1 MKKIISLLC
10 VACLAFAVA
19 CSDDKEVDQAF
30 DSVLTPDFTFDDSE
44 EIIAGVDAVQFIDNS
59 KAEGTEISG
68 YFWHFGFAGLGNW
81 SEEAAPAPVM
91 YKDAG
96 EYTVTL
102 TVYGADGN
110 SRSTKRTIVVKAA
123 NLAPSASFSYTPE
136 TVVVDTEVTFTDTS
150 VDSDGEIVAR
160 RWTLPDNTTSTDA
173 SVKYTFTKGGTFSVT
188 LRVTDDR
195 GASSEVSKKIFVAGD
210 EGIGSGS
217 EDDPWQIATADRW
230 NEIAQSINGTQPGD
244 YKAGDYYL
252 VTNDVDFSG
261 KNFIAWD
268 SFSGQ
273 LTGNGNSLKGIT
285 ATHTVAEADINEE
298 AAIFGVIRINSG
310 TVKDL
315 KIEATLTSNGNRIGG
330 MTGRNDG
337 TLDGVY
343 FVKGS
348 LTGVKRV
355 GGIAGENNSVIVNC
369 AALGGNISSS
379 GENAGGITGGNTN
392 AKAFVINCYSWM
404 ESIVSSGNN
413 IGGIIGYGGSDSF
426 AINCYTTTATVVSG
440 GTYGGAVGYV
450 KKSNLQNIYGNSA
463 VGAAV
468 GGEKNTGSNVPSVWP
483 TQTSRALT
491 SGEMMS
497 GSVSV
502 PSNNTEYGSFVE
514 ALNAGVD
521 IFNSATFSQKPEGV
535 VLRRWKSSGTY
546 PVLADLHFT
555 HVYETALKG
564 DLSGLFFIH
573 LKIES
578 NEQAYFRFSIHY
590 RSVLPVQ
597 LCG

>member
-150 VDSDGEIVAR
+150 FDSDGEIVAR

-546 PVLADLHFT
+546 PVLAD
-555 HVYETALKG
+555 
-564 DLSGLFFIH
+564 
-573 LKIES
+573 
-578 NEQAYFRFSIHY
+578 
-590 RSVLPVQ
+590 
-597 LCG
+597 

>member
-81 SEEAAPAPVM
+81 SEDAVPNPVM

-195 GASSEVSKKIFVAGD
+195 GASSEVSKTVYVAGG
-210 EGIGSGS
+210 ESSGSGTA
-217 EDDPWQIATADRW
+217 DDPWVIATADRW
-230 NEIAQSINGTQPGD
+230 NEIAASINGTQPGD
-244 YKAGDYYL
+244 YKVGDYYL

-285 ATHTVAEADINEE
+285 ATRTVAEADIDAD

-330 MTGRNDG
+330 MTGRNNG

-343 FVKGS
+343 FVKGT

-369 AALGGNISSS
+369 AVLGGNISSS

-404 ESIVSSGNN
+404 ESLVSSGPNT
-413 IGGIIGYGGSDSF
+413 GGIIGYGGSDSF
-426 AINCYTTTATVVSG
+426 AVNCYTTTATVVSG
-440 GTYGGAVGYV
+440 GMYGGAVGYV

-463 VGAAV
+463 VGVAV
-468 GGEKNTGSNVPSVWP
+468 GRAKNTGSNVPSVWP
-483 TQTSRALT
+483 TQTSRAL
-491 SGEMMS
+491 SLGEMMS

-546 PVLADLHFT
+546 PVLAD
-555 HVYETALKG
+555 
-564 DLSGLFFIH
+564 
-573 LKIES
+573 
-578 NEQAYFRFSIHY
+578 
-590 RSVLPVQ
+590 
-597 LCG
+597 

>member
-483 TQTSRALT
+483 TQTSRAL
-491 SGEMMS
+491 SLGEMMS

-546 PVLADLHFT
+546 PVLAD
-555 HVYETALKG
+555 
-564 DLSGLFFIH
+564 
-573 LKIES
+573 
-578 NEQAYFRFSIHY
+578 
-590 RSVLPVQ
+590 
-597 LCG
+597 

>member
-252 VTNDVDFSG
+252 VTNDIDFSG

-546 PVLADLHFT
+546 PVLAD
-555 HVYETALKG
+555 
-564 DLSGLFFIH
+564 
-573 LKIES
+573 
-578 NEQAYFRFSIHY
+578 
-590 RSVLPVQ
+590 
-597 LCG
+597 

>member
-195 GASSEVSKKIFVAGD
+195 GASSEVSKAVYVAGG
-210 EGIGSGS
+210 ESSGSGTA
-217 EDDPWQIATADRW
+217 DDPWVIATADRW
-230 NEIAQSINGTQPGD
+230 NEIAASINGTQPGD
-244 YKAGDYYL
+244 YKVGDYYL

-285 ATHTVAEADINEE
+285 ATRTVAEADIDAD

-330 MTGRNDG
+330 MTGRNNG

-343 FVKGS
+343 FVKGT

-369 AALGGNISSS
+369 AVLGGNISSS

-404 ESIVSSGNN
+404 DSIVSSGPNT
-413 IGGIIGYGGSDSF
+413 GGIIGYGGSDSF
-426 AINCYTTTATVVSG
+426 AVNCYTTTATVVSG

-468 GGEKNTGSNVPSVWP
+468 GSAKNTGSNVPSVWP
-483 TQTSRALT
+483 TQTSRAL
-491 SGEMMS
+491 SLGEMMS

-521 IFNSATFSQKPEGV
+521 IFNSATFDQKPEGV
-535 VLRRWKSSGTY
+535 ILRRWKSSGTY
-546 PVLADLHFT
+546 PVLAD
-555 HVYETALKG
+555 
-564 DLSGLFFIH
+564 
-573 LKIES
+573 
-578 NEQAYFRFSIHY
+578 
-590 RSVLPVQ
+590 
-597 LCG
+597 

>member
-379 GENAGGITGGNTN
+379 GENAGGITGGNTT

-483 TQTSRALT
+483 TQTSRAL
-491 SGEMMS
+491 SLGEMMS

-546 PVLADLHFT
+546 PVLAD
-555 HVYETALKG
+555 
-564 DLSGLFFIH
+564 
-573 LKIES
+573 
-578 NEQAYFRFSIHY
+578 
-590 RSVLPVQ
+590 
-597 LCG
+597 

>member
-81 SEEAAPAPVM
+81 SEDAVPNPVM

-195 GASSEVSKKIFVAGD
+195 GASSEVSKTVYVAGG
-210 EGIGSGS
+210 ESSGSGTA
-217 EDDPWQIATADRW
+217 DDPWVIATADRW
-230 NEIAQSINGTQPGD
+230 NEIAASINGTQPGD
-244 YKAGDYYL
+244 YKVGDYYL

-285 ATHTVAEADINEE
+285 ATYTVAEADINAD

-330 MTGRNDG
+330 MTGRNNG

-343 FVKGS
+343 FVKGT

-369 AALGGNISSS
+369 AVLGGNISSS

-404 ESIVSSGNN
+404 DSIVSSGPNT
-413 IGGIIGYGGSDSF
+413 GGIIGYGGSDSF
-426 AINCYTTTATVVSG
+426 AVNCYTTTATVVSG

-468 GGEKNTGSNVPSVWP
+468 GSAKNTGSNVPSVWP

-521 IFNSATFSQKPEGV
+521 IFNSATFDQKPEGV
-535 VLRRWKSSGTY
+535 ILRRWKSSGTY
-546 PVLADLHFT
+546 PVLAD
-555 HVYETALKG
+555 
-564 DLSGLFFIH
+564 
-573 LKIES
+573 
-578 NEQAYFRFSIHY
+578 
-590 RSVLPVQ
+590 
-597 LCG
+597 

>member
-81 SEEAAPAPVM
+81 SEDAVPNPVM

-188 LRVTDDR
+188 LRVIDDR
-195 GASSEVSKKIFVAGD
+195 GASSEVSKTVYVAGG
-210 EGIGSGS
+210 ESSGSGTA
-217 EDDPWQIATADRW
+217 DDPWVIATADRW
-230 NEIAQSINGTQPGD
+230 NEIAASINGTQPGD
-244 YKAGDYYL
+244 YKVGDYYL

-285 ATHTVAEADINEE
+285 ATYTVAEADINAD

-330 MTGRNDG
+330 MTGRNNG

-343 FVKGS
+343 FVKGT

-369 AALGGNISSS
+369 AVLGGNISSS

-404 ESIVSSGNN
+404 DSIVSSGPNT
-413 IGGIIGYGGSDSF
+413 GGIIGYGGSDSF
-426 AINCYTTTATVVSG
+426 AVNCYTTTATVVSG

-468 GGEKNTGSNVPSVWP
+468 GSAKNTGSNVPSVWP

-521 IFNSATFSQKPEGV
+521 IFNSATFDQKPEGV
-535 VLRRWKSSGTY
+535 ILRRWKSSGTY
-546 PVLADLHFT
+546 PVLAD
-555 HVYETALKG
+555 
-564 DLSGLFFIH
+564 
-573 LKIES
+573 
-578 NEQAYFRFSIHY
+578 
-590 RSVLPVQ
+590 
-597 LCG
+597 

>member
-195 GASSEVSKKIFVAGD
+195 GASSEVSKAVYVAGG
-210 EGIGSGS
+210 ESSGSGTA
-217 EDDPWQIATADRW
+217 DDPWVIATADRW
-230 NEIAQSINGTQPGD
+230 NEIAASINGTQPGD
-244 YKAGDYYL
+244 YKVGDYYL

-285 ATHTVAEADINEE
+285 ATRTVAEADIDAD

-330 MTGRNDG
+330 MTGRNNG

-343 FVKGS
+343 FVKGT

-369 AALGGNISSS
+369 AVLGGNISSS

-404 ESIVSSGNN
+404 ESLVSSGPNT
-413 IGGIIGYGGSDSF
+413 GGIIGYGGSDSF
-426 AINCYTTTATVVSG
+426 AVNCYTTTATVVSG
-440 GTYGGAVGYV
+440 GMYGGAVGYV

-463 VGAAV
+463 VGVAV
-468 GGEKNTGSNVPSVWP
+468 GRAKNTGSNVPSVWP
-483 TQTSRALT
+483 TQTSRAL
-491 SGEMMS
+491 SLGEMMS

-521 IFNSATFSQKPEGV
+521 IFNSATFDQKPEGV
-535 VLRRWKSSGTY
+535 ILRRWKSSGTY
-546 PVLADLHFT
+546 PVLAD
-555 HVYETALKG
+555 
-564 DLSGLFFIH
+564 
-573 LKIES
+573 
-578 NEQAYFRFSIHY
+578 
-590 RSVLPVQ
+590 
-597 LCG
+597 

>member
-546 PVLADLHFT
+546 PVLAD
-555 HVYETALKG
+555 
-564 DLSGLFFIH
+564 
-573 LKIES
+573 
-578 NEQAYFRFSIHY
+578 
-590 RSVLPVQ
+590 
-597 LCG
+597 

>member
-195 GASSEVSKKIFVAGD
+195 GASSEVSKAVYVAGG
-210 EGIGSGS
+210 ESSGSGTA
-217 EDDPWQIATADRW
+217 DDPWVIATADRW
-230 NEIAQSINGTQPGD
+230 NEIAASINGTQPGD
-244 YKAGDYYL
+244 YKVGDYYL

-285 ATHTVAEADINEE
+285 ATYTVAEADINAD

-330 MTGRNDG
+330 MTGRNNG

-343 FVKGS
+343 FVKGT
-348 LTGVKRV
+348 LTGV
-355 GGIAGENNSVIVNC
+355 
-369 AALGGNISSS
+369 
-379 GENAGGITGGNTN
+379 
-392 AKAFVINCYSWM
+392 
-404 ESIVSSGNN
+404 
-413 IGGIIGYGGSDSF
+413 
-426 AINCYTTTATVVSG
+426 
-440 GTYGGAVGYV
+440 
-450 KKSNLQNIYGNSA
+450 
-463 VGAAV
+463 
-468 GGEKNTGSNVPSVWP
+468 
-483 TQTSRALT
+483 
-491 SGEMMS
+491 
-497 GSVSV
+497 
-502 PSNNTEYGSFVE
+502 
-514 ALNAGVD
+514 
-521 IFNSATFSQKPEGV
+521 
-535 VLRRWKSSGTY
+535 
-546 PVLADLHFT
+546 
-555 HVYETALKG
+555 
-564 DLSGLFFIH
+564 
-573 LKIES
+573 
-578 NEQAYFRFSIHY
+578 
-590 RSVLPVQ
+590 
-597 LCG
+597 

>member
-195 GASSEVSKKIFVAGD
+195 GASSEVSKAVYVAGG
-210 EGIGSGS
+210 ESSGSGTA
-217 EDDPWQIATADRW
+217 DDPWVIATADRW
-230 NEIAQSINGTQPGD
+230 NEIAASINGTQPGD
-244 YKAGDYYL
+244 YKVGDYYL

-285 ATHTVAEADINEE
+285 ATYTVAEADINAD

-330 MTGRNDG
+330 MTGRNNG

-343 FVKGS
+343 FVKGT

-369 AALGGNISSS
+369 AVLGGNISSS

-404 ESIVSSGNN
+404 ESLVSSGPNT
-413 IGGIIGYGGSDSF
+413 GGIIGYGGSDSF
-426 AINCYTTTATVVSG
+426 AVNCYTTTATVVSG

-468 GGEKNTGSNVPSVWP
+468 GSAKNTGSNVPSVWP

-521 IFNSATFSQKPEGV
+521 IFNSATFDQKPEGV
-535 VLRRWKSSGTY
+535 ILRRWKSSGTY
-546 PVLADLHFT
+546 PVLAD
-555 HVYETALKG
+555 
-564 DLSGLFFIH
+564 
-573 LKIES
+573 
-578 NEQAYFRFSIHY
+578 
-590 RSVLPVQ
+590 
-597 LCG
+597 

>member
-136 TVVVDTEVTFTDTS
+136 TVVVDTEVIFTDTS

-546 PVLADLHFT
+546 PVLAD
-555 HVYETALKG
+555 
-564 DLSGLFFIH
+564 
-573 LKIES
+573 
-578 NEQAYFRFSIHY
+578 
-590 RSVLPVQ
+590 
-597 LCG
+597 

>member
-1 MKKIISLLC
+1 MNAEIFAALAQLEKERGIPQSYMIEKITQALVAAYKKDKDGYTDN
-10 VACLAFAVA
+10 VFVEVK
-19 CSDDKEVDQAF
+19 DDDMHMYVQKEVVD
-30 DSVLTPDFTFDDSE
+30 DVITP
-44 EIIAGVDAVQFIDNS
+44 A
-59 KAEGTEISG
+59 TEITLDAARKISKTAQLG
-68 YFWHFGFAGLGNW
+68 DLVNVDVQTKAFGRIAAQTAKQVIIQGIR
-81 SEEAAPAPVM
+81 EAERGMVF
-91 YKDAG
+91 D
-96 EYTVTL
+96 
-102 TVYGADGN
+102 
-110 SRSTKRTIVVKAA
+110 
-123 NLAPSASFSYTPE
+123 
-136 TVVVDTEVTFTDTS
+136 
-150 VDSDGEIVAR
+150 
-160 RWTLPDNTTSTDA
+160 
-173 SVKYTFTKGGTFSVT
+173 TFSSKEHEILTGIVT
-188 LRVTDDR
+188 RIDPRSGAASLR
-195 GASSEVSKKIFVAGD
+195 
-210 EGIGSGS
+210 IGSGS
-217 EDDPWQIATADRW
+217 ESDPWQIATADRW

-252 VTNDVDFSG
+252 VTNDIDFSG

-285 ATHTVAEADINEE
+285 ATRTVAEADIDAD

-330 MTGRNDG
+330 MTGRNNG

-343 FVKGS
+343 FVKGT

-369 AALGGNISSS
+369 AVLGGNISSS

-404 ESIVSSGNN
+404 ESLVSSGPNT
-413 IGGIIGYGGSDSF
+413 GGIIGYGGSDSF
-426 AINCYTTTATVVSG
+426 AVNCYTTTATVVSG
-440 GTYGGAVGYV
+440 GMYGGAVGYV

-463 VGAAV
+463 VGVAV
-468 GGEKNTGSNVPSVWP
+468 GRAKNTGSNVPSVWP
-483 TQTSRALT
+483 TQTSRAL
-491 SGEMMS
+491 SLGEMMS

-546 PVLADLHFT
+546 PVLAD
-555 HVYETALKG
+555 
-564 DLSGLFFIH
+564 
-573 LKIES
+573 
-578 NEQAYFRFSIHY
+578 
-590 RSVLPVQ
+590 
-597 LCG
+597 

>member
-463 VGAAV
+463 VGVAV
-468 GGEKNTGSNVPSVWP
+468 GRAKNTGSNVPSVWP
-483 TQTSRALT
+483 TQTSRAL
-491 SGEMMS
+491 SLGEMMS

-546 PVLADLHFT
+546 PVLAD
-555 HVYETALKG
+555 
-564 DLSGLFFIH
+564 
-573 LKIES
+573 
-578 NEQAYFRFSIHY
+578 
-590 RSVLPVQ
+590 
-597 LCG
+597 

>member
-413 IGGIIGYGGSDSF
+413 IGGIIGYGGSDSV

-546 PVLADLHFT
+546 PVLAD
-555 HVYETALKG
+555 
-564 DLSGLFFIH
+564 
-573 LKIES
+573 
-578 NEQAYFRFSIHY
+578 
-590 RSVLPVQ
+590 
-597 LCG
+597 

>member
-1 MKKIISLLC
+1 MERDR
-10 VACLAFAVA
+10 AV
-19 CSDDKEVDQAF
+19 
-30 DSVLTPDFTFDDSE
+30 
-44 EIIAGVDAVQFIDNS
+44 
-59 KAEGTEISG
+59 
-68 YFWHFGFAGLGNW
+68 
-81 SEEAAPAPVM
+81 
-91 YKDAG
+91 
-96 EYTVTL
+96 
-102 TVYGADGN
+102 
-110 SRSTKRTIVVKAA
+110 
-123 NLAPSASFSYTPE
+123 
-136 TVVVDTEVTFTDTS
+136 
-150 VDSDGEIVAR
+150 
-160 RWTLPDNTTSTDA
+160 
-173 SVKYTFTKGGTFSVT
+173 
-188 LRVTDDR
+188 
-195 GASSEVSKKIFVAGD
+195 
-210 EGIGSGS
+210 
-217 EDDPWQIATADRW
+217 
-230 NEIAQSINGTQPGD
+230 INGTQPGD

-252 VTNDVDFSG
+252 VTNDIDFSG

-285 ATHTVAEADINEE
+285 ATRTVAEADIDAD

-330 MTGRNDG
+330 MTGRNNG

-343 FVKGS
+343 FVKGT

-369 AALGGNISSS
+369 AVLGGNISSS

-404 ESIVSSGNN
+404 ESLVSSGPNT
-413 IGGIIGYGGSDSF
+413 GGIIGYGGSDSF
-426 AINCYTTTATVVSG
+426 AVNCYTTTATVVSG
-440 GTYGGAVGYV
+440 GMYGGAVGYV

-463 VGAAV
+463 VGVAV
-468 GGEKNTGSNVPSVWP
+468 GRAKNTGSNVPSVWP
-483 TQTSRALT
+483 TQTSRAL
-491 SGEMMS
+491 SLGEMMS

-546 PVLADLHFT
+546 PVLAD
-555 HVYETALKG
+555 
-564 DLSGLFFIH
+564 
-573 LKIES
+573 
-578 NEQAYFRFSIHY
+578 
-590 RSVLPVQ
+590 
-597 LCG
+597 

>member
-1 MKKIISLLC
+1 MKRIISLLC
-10 VACLAFAVA
+10 VACLVLITA
-19 CSDDKEVDQAF
+19 CSDDKEVGPIF
-30 DSVLTPDFTFDDSE
+30 DSVLTPDFTFDDGA
-44 EIIAGVDAVQFIDNS
+44 EIIAGVDAVQFTDNS
-59 KAEGTEISG
+59 TAKGTEISG

-81 SEEAAPAPVM
+81 SEEAAPDPVM
-91 YKDAG
+91 YKEAG
-96 EYTVTL
+96 EYVVTL

-110 SRSTKRTIVVKAA
+110 SSSTKRTIVVKAA
-123 NLAPSASFSYTPE
+123 NLAPSASFTYTPE

-160 RWTLPDNTTSTDA
+160 RWTLPDNTTSTEA
-173 SVKYTFTKGGTFSVT
+173 SVKYTFTKGGTFDVT
-188 LRVTDDR
+188 LQVTDDR

-217 EDDPWQIATADRW
+217 ESDPWQIATADRW

-252 VTNDVDFSG
+252 VTNDIDFSG

-285 ATHTVAEADINEE
+285 ATRTVAEADIDAD

-330 MTGRNDG
+330 MTGRNNG

-343 FVKGS
+343 FVKGT

-369 AALGGNISSS
+369 AVLGGNISSS

-404 ESIVSSGNN
+404 ESLVSSGPNT
-413 IGGIIGYGGSDSF
+413 GGIIGYGGSDSF
-426 AINCYTTTATVVSG
+426 AVNCYTTTATVVSG
-440 GTYGGAVGYV
+440 GMYGGAVGYV

-463 VGAAV
+463 VGVAV
-468 GGEKNTGSNVPSVWP
+468 GRAKNTGSNVPSVWP
-483 TQTSRALT
+483 TQTSRAL
-491 SGEMMS
+491 SLGEKMS

-546 PVLADLHFT
+546 PVLAD
-555 HVYETALKG
+555 
-564 DLSGLFFIH
+564 
-573 LKIES
+573 
-578 NEQAYFRFSIHY
+578 
-590 RSVLPVQ
+590 
-597 LCG
+597 

>member
-81 SEEAAPAPVM
+81 SEDAVPNPVM

-195 GASSEVSKKIFVAGD
+195 GASSEVSKAVYVAGG
-210 EGIGSGS
+210 ESSGSGTA
-217 EDDPWQIATADRW
+217 DDPWVIATADRW
-230 NEIAQSINGTQPGD
+230 NEIAASINGTQPGD
-244 YKAGDYYL
+244 YKVGDYYL

-285 ATHTVAEADINEE
+285 ATRTVAEADIDAD

-330 MTGRNDG
+330 MTGRNNG

-343 FVKGS
+343 FVKGT

-369 AALGGNISSS
+369 AVLGGNISSS

-404 ESIVSSGNN
+404 ESLVSSGPNT
-413 IGGIIGYGGSDSF
+413 GGIIGYGGSDSF
-426 AINCYTTTATVVSG
+426 AVNCYTTTATVVSG
-440 GTYGGAVGYV
+440 GMYGGAVGYV

-463 VGAAV
+463 VGVAV
-468 GGEKNTGSNVPSVWP
+468 GRAKNTGSNVPSVWP
-483 TQTSRALT
+483 TQTSRAL
-491 SGEMMS
+491 SLGEMMS

-521 IFNSATFSQKPEGV
+521 IFNSATFDQKPEGV
-535 VLRRWKSSGTY
+535 ILRRWKSSGTY
-546 PVLADLHFT
+546 PVLAD
-555 HVYETALKG
+555 
-564 DLSGLFFIH
+564 
-573 LKIES
+573 
-578 NEQAYFRFSIHY
+578 
-590 RSVLPVQ
+590 
-597 LCG
+597 

>member
-81 SEEAAPAPVM
+81 SEDAVPNPVM

-188 LRVTDDR
+188 LRVIDDR
-195 GASSEVSKKIFVAGD
+195 GASSEVSKTVYVAGG
-210 EGIGSGS
+210 ESSGSGTA
-217 EDDPWQIATADRW
+217 DDPWVIATADRW
-230 NEIAQSINGTQPGD
+230 NEIAASINGTQPGD
-244 YKAGDYYL
+244 YKVGDYYL

-285 ATHTVAEADINEE
+285 ATYTVAEADINAD

-330 MTGRNDG
+330 MTGRNNG

-343 FVKGS
+343 FVKGT

-369 AALGGNISSS
+369 AVLGGNISSS

-404 ESIVSSGNN
+404 DSIVSSGPNT
-413 IGGIIGYGGSDSF
+413 GGIIGYGGSDSF
-426 AINCYTTTATVVSG
+426 AVNCYTTTATVVSG

-468 GGEKNTGSNVPSVWP
+468 GSAKNTGSNVPSVWP

-546 PVLADLHFT
+546 PVLAD
-555 HVYETALKG
+555 
-564 DLSGLFFIH
+564 
-573 LKIES
+573 
-578 NEQAYFRFSIHY
+578 
-590 RSVLPVQ
+590 
-597 LCG
+597 

>member
-81 SEEAAPAPVM
+81 SEDAVPNPVM

-195 GASSEVSKKIFVAGD
+195 GASSEVSKTVYVAGG
-210 EGIGSGS
+210 ESSGSGTA
-217 EDDPWQIATADRW
+217 DDPWVIATADRW
-230 NEIAQSINGTQPGD
+230 NEIAASINGTQPGD
-244 YKAGDYYL
+244 YKVGDYYL

-285 ATHTVAEADINEE
+285 ATRTVAEADIDAD

-330 MTGRNDG
+330 MTGRNNG

-343 FVKGS
+343 FVKGT

-369 AALGGNISSS
+369 AVLGGNISSS

-404 ESIVSSGNN
+404 ESLVSSGPNT
-413 IGGIIGYGGSDSF
+413 GGIIGYGGSDSF
-426 AINCYTTTATVVSG
+426 AVNCYTTTATVVSG
-440 GTYGGAVGYV
+440 GMYGGAVGYV

-463 VGAAV
+463 VGVAV
-468 GGEKNTGSNVPSVWP
+468 GRAKNTGSNVPSVWP
-483 TQTSRALT
+483 TQTSRAL
-491 SGEMMS
+491 SLGEMMS

-521 IFNSATFSQKPEGV
+521 IFNSATFDQKPEGV
-535 VLRRWKSSGTY
+535 ILRRWKSSGTY
-546 PVLADLHFT
+546 PVLAD
-555 HVYETALKG
+555 
-564 DLSGLFFIH
+564 
-573 LKIES
+573 
-578 NEQAYFRFSIHY
+578 
-590 RSVLPVQ
+590 
-597 LCG
+597 

>member
-150 VDSDGEIVAR
+150 VDSDGEIVAC

-330 MTGRNDG
+330 MTGRNNG

-426 AINCYTTTATVVSG
+426 AVNCYTTTATVVSG

-546 PVLADLHFT
+546 PVLAD
-555 HVYETALKG
+555 
-564 DLSGLFFIH
+564 
-573 LKIES
+573 
-578 NEQAYFRFSIHY
+578 
-590 RSVLPVQ
+590 
-597 LCG
+597 

>member
-81 SEEAAPAPVM
+81 SEDAVPNPVM

-188 LRVTDDR
+188 LRVIDDR
-195 GASSEVSKKIFVAGD
+195 GASSEVSKTVYVAGG
-210 EGIGSGS
+210 ESSGSGTA
-217 EDDPWQIATADRW
+217 DDPWVIATADRW
-230 NEIAQSINGTQPGD
+230 NEIAASINGTQPGD
-244 YKAGDYYL
+244 YKVGDYYL

-285 ATHTVAEADINEE
+285 ATYTVAEADINAD

-330 MTGRNDG
+330 MTGRNNG

-343 FVKGS
+343 FVKGT

-369 AALGGNISSS
+369 AVLGGNISSS

-404 ESIVSSGNN
+404 DSIVSSGPNT
-413 IGGIIGYGGSDSF
+413 GGIIGYGGSDSF
-426 AINCYTTTATVVSG
+426 AVNCYTATATVVSG

-468 GGEKNTGSNVPSVWP
+468 GSAKNTGSNVPSVWP

-521 IFNSATFSQKPEGV
+521 IFNSATFDQKPEGV
-535 VLRRWKSSGTY
+535 ILRRWKSSGTY
-546 PVLADLHFT
+546 PVLAD
-555 HVYETALKG
+555 
-564 DLSGLFFIH
+564 
-573 LKIES
+573 
-578 NEQAYFRFSIHY
+578 
-590 RSVLPVQ
+590 
-597 LCG
+597 